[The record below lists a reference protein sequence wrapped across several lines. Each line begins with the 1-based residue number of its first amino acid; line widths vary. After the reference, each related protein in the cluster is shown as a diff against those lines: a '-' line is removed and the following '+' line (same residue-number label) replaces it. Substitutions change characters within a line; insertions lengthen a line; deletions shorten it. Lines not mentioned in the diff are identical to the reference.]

1 MAVKVLGWFL
11 APAMAL
17 AVALLVGLATAAEDP
32 EMPQAAAA
40 QAAECQTAG
49 IVPGSMEILS
59 DSNLA
64 GAVSGHTLRFRL
76 CPYPANPTAAG
87 NAAGPPVY
95 PDSLSLLWDR
105 SFYLYPPAEKGI
117 VLTAT
122 GDGKSWPA
130 AAPYRPRSCYAT
142 LQGTGVSVKF
152 AAADDL
158 NALIPAADRNVP
170 VTLQFAIPETAG
182 MINPF
187 FSDAYEWRIALH
199 YDRGDYGDAYTATVR
214 MPIVALPLA
223 STAGISLSLNAGSPG
238 TTVTVTGHGFPPLSP
253 VQSVQADWLDVTPAD
268 PASTDDRGQFRMD
281 IIIPD
286 LDVGRHLIQV
296 EVAGIPA
303 AIPFIIVSGDTG
315 GAVAIPTVEAIRN
328 LGDNLVRVFHFD
340 PNYNGWEFYDPQVP
354 EVSTLT
360 YFVQL
365 GCYWILVKEPAEV
378 ILNRQTRTL
387 TCRPDGKCWNF
398 IVW

>member
-1 MAVKVLGWFL
+1 MAVKMLGWFL
-11 APAMAL
+11 SPAMAL
-17 AVALLVGLATAAEDP
+17 AVALLVGLTTAAAETAR
-32 EMPQAAAA
+32 PQGAGA

-64 GAVSGHTLRFRL
+64 GAVSGHIIRFRL
-76 CPYPANPTAAG
+76 CPYPANPAAAG
-87 NAAGPPVY
+87 AAAGPPVY

-105 SFYLYPPAEKGI
+105 FYLPRPEEKGI

-122 GDGKSWPA
+122 GVGKSWPA
-130 AAPYRPRSCYAT
+130 AAPYSPRPCYAA

-152 AAADDL
+152 AAAEGL
-158 NALIPAADRNVP
+158 NGLIPAADRNIP

-187 FSDAYEWRIALH
+187 FSDEYRWRIALH

-214 MPIVALPLA
+214 IPIVAPPLGA
-223 STAGISLSLNAGSPG
+223 AAGITLSQTSGPPG
-238 TTVTVTGHGFPPLSP
+238 TTVTMLGHGFPPHSP
-253 VQSVQADWLDVTPAD
+253 VQSVQVDWLDVTPAG
-268 PASTDDRGQFRMD
+268 PVSTDARGRFRMD
-281 IIIPD
+281 IIIPGVE
-286 LDVGRHLIQV
+286 VGWHLIQV

-315 GAVAIPTVEAIRN
+315 GTLDTPTPEAIRD

-340 PNYNGWEFYDPQVP
+340 SSYNGWTFYDPQVP

-365 GCYWILVKEPAEV
+365 ECYWILVKEPAEV
-378 ILNRQTRTL
+378 ILNRQTRNL
-387 TCRPDGKCWNF
+387 TCPPNGKCWNF

>member
-11 APAMAL
+11 APALAL
-17 AVALLVGLATAAEDP
+17 AVALLVGLATAAADP
-32 EMPQAAAA
+32 EMPQAAGAEP
-40 QAAECQTAG
+40 AECQTAG
-49 IVPGSMEILS
+49 VVPGSMEILS

-64 GAVSGHTLRFRL
+64 VSVSGHIIRFRL
-76 CPYPANPTAAG
+76 CPYPDRHAAAG
-87 NAAGPPVY
+87 AAAGPPVY
-95 PDSLSLLWDR
+95 PDSVSLLWER
-105 SFYLYPPAEKGI
+105 SFYLYPPEEKGI

-122 GDGKSWPA
+122 GAGKSWPA
-130 AAPYRPRSCYAT
+130 AAPYSPRPCYAA

-152 AAADDL
+152 AAAEGL
-158 NALIPAADRNVP
+158 NGLIPAADRNIP
-170 VTLQFAIPETAG
+170 LTLQFAIPETAE

-187 FSDAYEWRIALH
+187 FSDEYQWRIALH
-199 YDRGDYGDAYTATVR
+199 YDRGDYGDAYTATVM
-214 MPIVALPLA
+214 MPIVAPPLA
-223 STAGISLSLNAGSPG
+223 STAGISLSQNGGSPG
-238 TTVTVTGHGFPPLSP
+238 MTVTVVGHGFPPLSP
-253 VQSVQADWLDVTPAD
+253 VQSVRVDWIDVPPNG

-286 LDVGRHLIQV
+286 LDVGWHLIQV
-296 EVAGIPA
+296 EVDGIPA

-315 GAVAIPTVEAIRN
+315 GTLDTPTPEAIRD

-340 PNYNGWEFYDPQVP
+340 SSYNGWTFYDPQVP

-365 GCYWILVKEPAEV
+365 ECYWILVTEPAEV
-378 ILNRQTRTL
+378 ILNARTRNL
-387 TCRPDGKCWNF
+387 TCPPDGKCWNF

>member
-1 MAVKVLGWFL
+1 MAVKALVWFM
-11 APAMAL
+11 APALAL
-17 AVALLVGLATAAEDP
+17 TVALLVGLATAAA
-32 EMPQAAAA
+32 EMARPQGAAA

-76 CPYPANPTAAG
+76 CPYPDSHAAAG

-95 PDSLSLLWDR
+95 PDSLSLLWER

-122 GDGKSWPA
+122 GAGKSWPA
-130 AAPYRPRSCYAT
+130 AAPYRPRPCYAS

-152 AAADDL
+152 AAAEGL
-158 NALIPAADRNVP
+158 NGLIPAADRNIP
-170 VTLQFAIPETAG
+170 LTLQFAIPETAG

-199 YDRGDYGDAYTATVR
+199 YDRGDYGDAYTATVM
-214 MPIVALPLA
+214 MPVVAPPRGA
-223 STAGISLSLNAGSPG
+223 AAGITLSQTSGPPG
-238 TTVTVTGHGFPPLSP
+238 TTVTMIGHGFPPHSP
-253 VQSVQADWLDVTPAD
+253 VQSVQVDWLDVTPAA
-268 PASTDDRGQFRMD
+268 PVSTDAQGLFQLD
-281 IIIPD
+281 IFIPGVEAG
-286 LDVGRHLIQV
+286 LYLIQV
-296 EVAGIPA
+296 KVGGIPA
-303 AIPFIIVSGDTG
+303 AIRFTVAGSGWLPYT
-315 GAVAIPTVEAIRN
+315 PTLEAIRN

-340 PNYNGWEFYDPQVP
+340 SSYNGWTFYDPQVP

-378 ILNRQTRTL
+378 ILNARTRTL

>member
-1 MAVKVLGWFL
+1 MAVKALGWLL
-11 APAMAL
+11 APAPAL
-17 AVALLVGLATAAEDP
+17 AVALLVGLATAAAETAR
-32 EMPQAAAA
+32 PQAAGDGP
-40 QAAECQTAG
+40 AECQTAG
-49 IVPGSMEILS
+49 VVPGSMEILS

-64 GAVSGHTLRFRL
+64 GAESGHTLRFRL
-76 CPYPANPTAAG
+76 CPYPVNPAAAG

-122 GDGKSWPA
+122 GVGKSWPA
-130 AAPYRPRSCYAT
+130 AAPYSPRPCYAS
-142 LQGTGVSVKF
+142 LQGNGVSVKF

-158 NALIPAADRNVP
+158 NRLIPAADRNVP
-170 VTLQFAIPETAG
+170 LTLQFAIPETAG

-187 FSDAYEWRIALH
+187 FSDEYRWRIALH
-199 YDRGDYGDAYTATVR
+199 YDRGEYGYAYTATVR
-214 MPIVALPLA
+214 MPIVAPPLGA
-223 STAGISLSLNAGSPG
+223 AAGITLSQTSGPPG
-238 TTVTVTGHGFPPLSP
+238 TTVTMLGHGFPPLSP
-253 VQSVQADWLDVTPAD
+253 VQRVQVDYIDVTPD
-268 PASTDDRGQFRMD
+268 GPASTDAQGRFRMD

-286 LDVGRHLIQV
+286 LDAGRRLIQV
-296 EVAGIPA
+296 EVAGISA
-303 AIPFIIVSGDTG
+303 AIQFIVVYGHYYPVD
-315 GAVAIPTVEAIRN
+315 IPTSEAVVN
-328 LGDNLVRVFHFD
+328 FGDNLVRVFHFD

-387 TCRPDGKCWNF
+387 TCPPDGKCWNF

>member
-1 MAVKVLGWFL
+1 MAVKALGWFL

-17 AVALLVGLATAAEDP
+17 AVALLVGLALAAAEP
-32 EMPQAAAA
+32 ELTQAAGA

-49 IVPGSMEILS
+49 VVPGSMEILS

-76 CPYPANPTAAG
+76 CPYPNRPAAAG

-95 PDSLSLLWDR
+95 PDSLSLLWNR

-122 GDGKSWPA
+122 GTGKSWPA
-130 AAPYRPRSCYAT
+130 AAPYGPRSCYAS

-152 AAADDL
+152 AAAEGL
-158 NALIPAADRNVP
+158 NGLIPAADRNIP

-187 FSDAYEWRIALH
+187 FSDGYEWRIALH
-199 YDRGDYGDAYTATVR
+199 YDRGEYGDAYTATVM
-214 MPIVALPLA
+214 MPVVAPPLA
-223 STAGISLSLNAGSPG
+223 STAGISLSQNGGSPG
-238 TTVTVTGHGFPPLSP
+238 TTVTVAGQGFPPLSP
-253 VQSVQADWLDVTPAD
+253 VQSVQVDWLDVTPAD
-268 PASTDDRGQFRMD
+268 PVSTDARGRFRMD
-281 IIIPD
+281 IIIPGVE
-286 LDVGRHLIQV
+286 VGWHLIQV
-296 EVAGIPA
+296 KVGGIPA
-303 AIPFIIVSGDTG
+303 AIRFTVAGFVPGLLDTP
-315 GAVAIPTVEAIRN
+315 IPEAIVN

-340 PNYNGWEFYDPQVP
+340 SSYNGWTFYDPQVP

-378 ILNRQTRTL
+378 ILNRQTRNL
-387 TCRPDGKCWNF
+387 TCPPDGKCWNF